1 MHPNIS
7 TLIASQRADEVRRLA
22 RHEADL
28 IGDGWPASVAGPGAF
43 SRYFKRAREAHFQP
57 LRRTGR
63 GAR

>member
-7 TLIASQRADEVRRLA
+7 TVIASQRADEVRRAA
-22 RHEADL
+22 RREAHL
-28 IGDGWPASVAGPGAF
+28 VGDGWPVAGPGVF

-63 GAR
+63 